1 MSETRFFGNF
11 PSFAFKA
18 LAKILGRG
26 FQLHTSK
33 TYATDPAGLDQN
45 YLRTTRRQ
53 YVQALGLR
61 VGSTQGHSDY
71 VLRTDQGARRS
82 SRRLTPSFAKIR

>member
-1 MSETRFFGNF
+1 MSETRFFGIF
-11 PSFAFKA
+11 PSFVFKA

-61 VGSTQGHSDY
+61 AGITQGHSDY
-71 VLRTDQGARRS
+71 AWWAGQGSRRS